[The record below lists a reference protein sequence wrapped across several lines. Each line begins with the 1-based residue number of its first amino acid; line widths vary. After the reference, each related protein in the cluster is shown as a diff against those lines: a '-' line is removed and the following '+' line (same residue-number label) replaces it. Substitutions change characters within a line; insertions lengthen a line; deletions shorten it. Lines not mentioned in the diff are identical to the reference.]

1 MSLFESARP
10 HPAGYKDV
18 APADVKLPAQGF
30 RIIDVRE
37 PHEYTGELGHVP
49 GSTLV
54 PMQAVMAQARGWRRD
69 EELLLVCRSG
79 GRSGQVAQAL
89 ARAGFSKVMNL
100 AGGMVAWNAAGL
112 PVER

>member
-1 MSLFESARP
+1 
-10 HPAGYKDV
+10 
-18 APADVKLPAQGF
+18 
-30 RIIDVRE
+30 
-37 PHEYTGELGHVP
+37 
-49 GSTLV
+49 
-54 PMQAVMAQARGWRRD
+54 MQAVMAQARGWRRD